1 MSELS
6 RDRTP
11 PAAGLPT
18 LMAKAAA
25 WDYLVGRVG
34 DARALDNRGEF
45 FTRMQEMLDEAAHV
59 ARLPFPWEDNTP

>member
-18 LMAKAAA
+18 LVAKAAA

-34 DARALDNRGEF
+34 DARAL
-45 FTRMQEMLDEAAHV
+45 V
-59 ARLPFPWEDNTP
+59 AGGVALPQPPDYCTPGDVALALTGQR

>member
-1 MSELS
+1 
-6 RDRTP
+6 
-11 PAAGLPT
+11 
-18 LMAKAAA
+18 MAKAAA

-59 ARLPFPWEDNTP
+59 ARLPFQWQDNTP